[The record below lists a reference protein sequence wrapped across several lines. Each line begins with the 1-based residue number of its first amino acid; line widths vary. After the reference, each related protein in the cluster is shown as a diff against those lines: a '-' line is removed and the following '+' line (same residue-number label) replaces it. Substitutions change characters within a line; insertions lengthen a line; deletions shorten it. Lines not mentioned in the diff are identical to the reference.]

1 MKDFA
6 VSSCLEY
13 DTPKVVTIRSRFIG
27 VINRIVQLAII
38 LYVVVWVF
46 IIHHG
51 YQFIETSPVS
61 GTTTKLKGVAYTNS
75 TDPRVG
81 QRLWDAADLN
91 VPPEENGAFFLTTN
105 VIVTHNQ
112 TQGECTETSWQ
123 GSCSNDSDCTPE
135 GTPYHLGHG
144 VTTGRCDIEA
154 GQCVVKAWCPIEND
168 DLPAGGE
175 RAMLEQTKDFTVF
188 VKNHVYF
195 PHYKKTRSNLI
206 ELVDKA
212 YMRSCRY
219 HHEDEPYCP
228 IFRLADIVSIAT
240 TKASG
245 DIRYEDRW
253 YKEMAI
259 KGGVISISVKWD
271 CNFDRDESECKPKY
285 VFDRLD
291 NYGGNTIAAG
301 YNFRYPIYYQENGQ
315 NIRQLVKAYGI
326 LFTLGTEASAR
337 KFDIVTFL
345 MNVGSGLALL
355 GIASVCCDLILL
367 NVHRKKKFFK
377 NHIFVDVEQPA
388 YRRRATLKGSKSE
401 LSTTTGMTA
410 DTSSALLSNGD
421 HHRSDSKLYNGVNSN
436 NHNNSDAAGPDAVSD
451 VAFDAASTTASSPSS
466 ASDELAPLATFDS
479 P

>member
-1 MKDFA
+1 MGCGAAVKDFA
-6 VSSCLEY
+6 VSSCMEY

-27 VINRIVQLAII
+27 VMNRIVQLAIV

-46 IIHHG
+46 IIHKG
-51 YQFIETSPVS
+51 YQFIDNAPVS

-112 TQGECTETSWQ
+112 TQGECTEPSWQ
-123 GSCSNDSDCTPE
+123 GKCSNDSDCLPE

-144 VTTGRCDIEA
+144 VTTGKCDKAA

-168 DLPAGGE
+168 DLPADGE
-175 RAMLEQTKDFTVF
+175 YAMLRETKDFTVF
-188 VKNHVYF
+188 IKNHVYF

-206 ELVDKA
+206 EMVDKT

-219 HHEDEPYCP
+219 HHIDEPYCP
-228 IFRLADIVSIAT
+228 IFRLADIVSIAE
-240 TKASG
+240 TKLSG
-245 DIRYEDRW
+245 DIRYEDSW
-253 YKEMAI
+253 YEQMAI
-259 KGGVISISVKWD
+259 KGGVISINVKWD
-271 CNFDRDESECKPKY
+271 CNFDRNESECKPDY

-301 YNFRYPIYYQENGQ
+301 YNFRYPVYYQVDGQ
-315 NIRQLVKAYGI
+315 PVRQLVKAYGI

-355 GIASVCCDLILL
+355 GIASVCCDIILL
-367 NVHRKKKFFK
+367 YVHRRKKYFK
-377 NHIFVDVEQPA
+377 NHIFVDVEHPVERQGA
-388 YRRRATLKGSKSE
+388 IKRSKSQQ
-401 LSTTTGMTA
+401 STTTGMTGG
-410 DTSSALLSNGD
+410 TSSALICNGD
-421 HHRSDSKLYNGVNSN
+421 QNSSYNLSDNNNTNNSN
-436 NHNNSDAAGPDAVSD
+436 NQNNNNLL
-451 VAFDAASTTASSPSS
+451 SP
-466 ASDELAPLATFDS
+466 ERAPLATYD
-479 P
+479 